1 MKNDTR
7 SGAGR
12 IWSKHIAAV
21 IAVIVLFGIGAV
33 YILNTWKT
41 YLSKTEEQALALAEA
56 AEAFLCMECFH
67 SLDADT
73 SEEEYPHIKDSLMRL
88 TQYNQNITAAYLY
101 TVKNEKANFVAA
113 YGKSLTTNDQT
124 IGKHLPETD
133 IYNSALLNGEPVVSE
148 TKNQWGKYMTVL
160 VPVVSRQTGNVL
172 AVLGMDYHLAYW
184 LSEPIKHAAHAFI
197 VVLCILFL
205 STAILLILRKNDKLT
220 QLDKNLKAS
229 MELFS
234 AVFEQAPIGIAVGN
248 KYKAYTSVNPMFLKI
263 TGRTREELKNI
274 SWKELTH
281 PDDLEEDIKYFE
293 KFLAGE
299 IDGYSMRK
307 RYIKPDGSAAW
318 VNMVVA
324 PLNLG
329 EVSEDTHLCLINDI
343 SDYVQTGNALRE
355 SERSKEVLLSHL
367 PGLAYRCNYDTAWT
381 MLHVS
386 KGCFELTGYEPES
399 LLYNRELSY
408 NDLIAPEYR
417 ERIWEEWKRVLA
429 ARKDFRFIYE
439 IITASGKRKWVQEMG
454 QGIFNSAGEVEAL
467 EGIIIDITDQKKREE
482 QVQYM
487 SEHDAVTGLFNRTYF
502 EKQKQSLDKKSSLPL
517 SVIIGNINSLRL
529 INDAYGHAAGDHVI
543 VETARIIKSCLR
555 KKDVLARTGGD
566 EFSILLPK
574 TDGKTAYKLITK
586 ITNLCEEHNK
596 KPGSKYN
603 ISVSL
608 GYGVKTG
615 DKTLNDAV
623 KEAEENMHNR
633 KLLNR
638 KSSRSTIISSIMG
651 TVYIRSQETEEHA
664 KRLVDLSV
672 RVGRKLNISQK
683 DMDNLEL
690 FAMLHDIGK
699 IGIDNSI
706 LNKPGKLSKNEWEI
720 MKKHSEIG
728 YRIAMSSP
736 ELEPI
741 AEYILAHHE
750 RWDGNGYP
758 QGLKGEEI
766 PLLSRILAV
775 VDSYDAMTEDRVYRK
790 AMTHQAA
797 IEEIKKNAGTQF
809 DPNIAQIFID
819 SL

>member
-1 MKNDTR
+1 
-7 SGAGR
+7 
-12 IWSKHIAAV
+12 
-21 IAVIVLFGIGAV
+21 
-33 YILNTWKT
+33 
-41 YLSKTEEQALALAEA
+41 
-56 AEAFLCMECFH
+56 
-67 SLDADT
+67 
-73 SEEEYPHIKDSLMRL
+73 
-88 TQYNQNITAAYLY
+88 
-101 TVKNEKANFVAA
+101 
-113 YGKSLTTNDQT
+113 
-124 IGKHLPETD
+124 
-133 IYNSALLNGEPVVSE
+133 
-148 TKNQWGKYMTVL
+148 
-160 VPVVSRQTGNVL
+160 
-172 AVLGMDYHLAYW
+172 
-184 LSEPIKHAAHAFI
+184 
-197 VVLCILFL
+197 
-205 STAILLILRKNDKLT
+205 
-220 QLDKNLKAS
+220 
-229 MELFS
+229 
-234 AVFEQAPIGIAVGN
+234 
-248 KYKAYTSVNPMFLKI
+248 
-263 TGRTREELKNI
+263 
-274 SWKELTH
+274 
-281 PDDLEEDIKYFE
+281 
-293 KFLAGE
+293 
-299 IDGYSMRK
+299 
-307 RYIKPDGSAAW
+307 
-318 VNMVVA
+318 
-324 PLNLG
+324 
-329 EVSEDTHLCLINDI
+329 
-343 SDYVQTGNALRE
+343 
-355 SERSKEVLLSHL
+355 
-367 PGLAYRCNYDTAWT
+367 